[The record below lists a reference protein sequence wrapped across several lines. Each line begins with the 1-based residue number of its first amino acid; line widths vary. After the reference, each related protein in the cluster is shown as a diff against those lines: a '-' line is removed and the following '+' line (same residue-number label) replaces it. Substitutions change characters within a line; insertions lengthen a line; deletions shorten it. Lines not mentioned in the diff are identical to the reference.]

1 MKKILITGG
10 SGFIGTNLV
19 NYLIQKNYNITNI
32 DKLSYASTPEIFRK
46 NKKNYSFYNFNINNK
61 KKLDKILLKKF
72 NTIIHLAAESHVD
85 RSIDN
90 PKKFFKENTIST
102 LNLYNSILE
111 LTKKNKI
118 PNPNIIHVS
127 TDEVYGSIKKGS
139 FKENS
144 KLSPSS
150 PYSASKA
157 ACDHIAESFL
167 KTYALKICVL
177 RLTNNYGPFQFPEKF
192 IPTIISNVL
201 KNKKIP
207 LYGKGQNEREWIFV
221 DDSCK
226 AIEKVINKFINDKIY
241 NIGSGIRLKNYKVIK
256 KVLNKFKIS
265 DFNNHV
271 VNVKDR
277 PGHDLRYALNSKLFF
292 KTYKWKPQNTFEKGI
307 EKTINWYKK
316 NKLWLNYCEKKYKGN
331 RLGNK

>member
-1 MKKILITGG
+1 
-10 SGFIGTNLV
+10 
-19 NYLIQKNYNITNI
+19 
-32 DKLSYASTPEIFRK
+32 
-46 NKKNYSFYNFNINNK
+46 
-61 KKLDKILLKKF
+61 
-72 NTIIHLAAESHVD
+72 LAAESHVD
-85 RSIDN
+85 RSIDS
-90 PKKFFKENTIST
+90 PKEFFKENAIST
-102 LNLYNSILE
+102 LNLYSSILE

-118 PNPNIIHVS
+118 PSPNIIHIS

-167 KTYALKICVL
+167 KTYDLKICIL

-192 IPTIISNVL
+192 IPTIITRFL

-221 DDSCK
+221 EDSCK
-226 AIEKVINKFINDKIY
+226 AIEKVMNRFINNKIY
-241 NIGSGIRLKNYKVIK
+241 NIGSSIRLKNYKVIK
-256 KVLNKFKIS
+256 KILNKFRIKN
-265 DFNNHV
+265 FNN
-271 VNVKDR
+271 NIIKVKDR
-277 PGHDLRYALNSKLFF
+277 PGHDFRYALNSKLFF
-292 KTYKWKPQNTFEKGI
+292 KTYKWKPQNTFDKGI
-307 EKTINWYKK
+307 EKTINWYK
-316 NKLWLNYCEKKYKGN
+316 NNQLWLNYCEKKYKGN

>member
-10 SGFIGTNLV
+10 SGFIGTNLI
-19 NYLIQKNYNITNI
+19 NYLISKKYNIFNI

-46 NKKNYSFYNFNINNK
+46 KNNNYFFYNFNINNK
-61 KKLDKILLKKF
+61 KKLDKILLNKF
-72 NTIIHLAAESHVD
+72 HTIIHLAAESHVD

-102 LNLYNSILE
+102 LNLYSSILE

-118 PNPNIIHVS
+118 PNPNIIYIS
-127 TDEVYGSIKKGS
+127 TDEVYGSIKKGN

-167 KTYALKICVL
+167 KTYDLKICIL

-192 IPTIISNVL
+192 IPTIITRIL

-221 DDSCK
+221 EDSCK
-226 AIEKVINKFINDKIY
+226 AIEKVINRFINKKIY
-241 NIGSGIRLKNYKVIK
+241 NIGSGVRLKNYKVIK
-256 KVLNKFKIS
+256 KILNKFKFK
-265 DFNNHV
+265 DFNSHI

-277 PGHDLRYALNSKLFF
+277 PGHDFRYALNSELFF
-292 KTYKWKPQNTFEKGI
+292 KTYQWKPQSTFDEGI
-307 EKTINWYKK
+307 EKTISWYKK
-316 NKLWLNYCEKKYKGN
+316 NELWLSYCEKKYKGK

>member
-19 NYLIQKNYNITNI
+19 NYLIQKKYNITNI

-61 KKLDKILLKKF
+61 KKLETILLKKF

-90 PKKFFKENTIST
+90 PKKFFEENAIST
-102 LNLYNSILE
+102 LNLYSSILE

-118 PNPNIIHVS
+118 PGPDIIHIS
-127 TDEVYGSIKKGS
+127 TDEVYGSINKGS

-167 KTYALKICVL
+167 KTYNLKICIL

-192 IPTIISNVL
+192 ISTIITKIL
-201 KNKKIP
+201 KNRKIP

-221 DDSCK
+221 EDTCR
-226 AIEKVINKFINDKIY
+226 AIEKVINRFINNKIY
-241 NIGSGIRLKNYKVIK
+241 NIGSGNRIKNYKVIK
-256 KVLNKFKIS
+256 KILNKFKIS

-271 VNVKDR
+271 AYVKDR
-277 PGHDLRYALNSKLFF
+277 PGHDLRYALNSKLFL
-292 KTYKWKPQNTFEKGI
+292 KKYNWKPRYTFEKGI
-307 EKTINWYKK
+307 EKTINWYK
-316 NKLWLNYCEKKYKGN
+316 NNQLWLNYCEKKYKGN

>member
-19 NYLIQKNYNITNI
+19 NYLIQKKYNITNI

-46 NKKNYSFYNFNINNK
+46 KKKNYSFYNFNINNK
-61 KKLDKILLKKF
+61 KKLEKILLKKF

-90 PKKFFKENTIST
+90 PKKFFEENAIST
-102 LNLYNSILE
+102 LNLYSSILE

-118 PNPNIIHVS
+118 SSPNIIHIS
-127 TDEVYGSIKKGS
+127 TDEVYGSINKSS

-167 KTYALKICVL
+167 KTYNLKICIL

-192 IPTIISNVL
+192 IPTIITKIL

-221 DDSCK
+221 EDSCK
-226 AIEKVINKFINDKIY
+226 AIEKVMNRFINNKIY
-241 NIGSGIRLKNYKVIK
+241 NIGSGIRLKNYEVIRK
-256 KVLNKFKIS
+256 ILNKFKIK
-265 DFNNHV
+265 DFNNHI

-277 PGHDLRYALNSKLFF
+277 PGHDLRYALNSEMFF
-292 KTYKWKPQNTFEKGI
+292 KTYHWKTQNTFEKGI
-307 EKTINWYKK
+307 EKTINWYK
-316 NKLWLNYCEKKYKGN
+316 NNQLWLNYCEKKYKGN

>member
-19 NYLIQKNYNITNI
+19 NYLLKKKYNITNI

-46 NKKNYSFYNFNINNK
+46 YKKNYYFYNFNINNK

-72 NTIIHLAAESHVD
+72 NIIIHLAAESHVD

-90 PKKFFKENTIST
+90 PKKFFKENAIST
-102 LNLYNSILE
+102 LNLYSSILE
-111 LTKKNKI
+111 LNKKNKI
-118 PNPNIIHVS
+118 PNPNIIHIS
-127 TDEVYGSIKKGS
+127 TDEVYGSIKKRS

-157 ACDHIAESFL
+157 ACDYIAESFL
-167 KTYALKICVL
+167 KTYDLKICIL

-192 IPTIISNVL
+192 IPTIITRFL

-221 DDSCK
+221 EDSCK
-226 AIEKVINKFINDKIY
+226 AIEKVINRFINNKIY

-256 KVLNKFKIS
+256 KILNKFRIK
-265 DFNNHV
+265 DFNNKII
-271 VNVKDR
+271 NVKDR
-277 PGHDLRYALNSKLFF
+277 PGHDFRYALNSELFF
-292 KTYKWKPQNTFEKGI
+292 KTYKWKAQNTFDNGI
-307 EKTINWYKK
+307 EKTINWYK
-316 NKLWLNYCEKKYKGN
+316 NNQLWLNYCEKKYKGN

>member
-10 SGFIGTNLV
+10 SGFIGTNLKK
-19 NYLIQKNYNITNI
+19 YLIKKKYKITKIN
-32 DKLSYASTPEIFRK
+32 KLSYASTPEIFRK
-46 NKKNYSFYNFNINNK
+46 NKKNYYFYNFNINNK
-61 KKLDKILLKKF
+61 KKLEKILLKKF

-85 RSIDN
+85 RSIDS
-90 PKKFFKENTIST
+90 PKEFFKENAIST
-102 LNLYNSILE
+102 LNLYSSILE

-118 PNPNIIHVS
+118 PNPNIIHIS

-139 FKENS
+139 FQEDS

-167 KTYALKICVL
+167 KTYDLKICIL

-192 IPTIISNVL
+192 IPTIITRFL

-221 DDSCK
+221 EDSCK
-226 AIEKVINKFINDKIY
+226 AIEKVINRFINNKIY

-256 KVLNKFKIS
+256 KILNKFRIKN
-265 DFNNHV
+265 FNN
-271 VNVKDR
+271 NIIKVKDR
-277 PGHDLRYALNSKLFF
+277 PGHDFRYALNSKLFF
-292 KTYKWKPQNTFEKGI
+292 KTYQWKPQNTFDKGI
-307 EKTINWYKK
+307 EKTINWYK
-316 NKLWLNYCEKKYKGN
+316 NNQLWLNYCEKKYKGN